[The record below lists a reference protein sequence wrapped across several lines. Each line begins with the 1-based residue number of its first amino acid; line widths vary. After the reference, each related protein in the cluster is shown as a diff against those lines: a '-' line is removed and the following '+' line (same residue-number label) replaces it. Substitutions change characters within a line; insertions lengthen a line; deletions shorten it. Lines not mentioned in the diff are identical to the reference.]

1 MHTITFDN
9 FATLV
14 NHRLKESKKPKV
26 TMKWTIGLILAAG
39 ALESAQSFVVP
50 ISRLPPTCRWPS
62 GDVVNHQQPRRRSRS
77 SERLASIENSDRLE
91 ENGER
96 ILLRRSFLS
105 AVGAFST
112 VPLGTILLLSSP
124 ALAAPPTKALGE
136 EYRQGTAALSEMDS
150 QAPVPRE
157 AYKKLDSG
165 VIYADVRQG
174 SAEGGGVAGPG
185 SRVNL
190 QWVLR
195 KSNGYF
201 VDSSERNGSVPFIF
215 NVGDGTAIQGLDEA
229 VRGMKVGG
237 VRRVLIPPSLAYV
250 QGLEDGKPGPLPY
263 GFGPRQQMR
272 RVQEV
277 RKDVPGEYV
286 YLEVQLTR
294 MR

>member
-1 MHTITFDN
+1 
-9 FATLV
+9 
-14 NHRLKESKKPKV
+14 
-26 TMKWTIGLILAAG
+26 MKWTASILIVNLAVLNGALAFVVTTAPAVVSSRIQQGVREPCHGSDFRGRRAAGIQLHSNEEHQKDNFKDQPRRNFLANILKAAG
-39 ALESAQSFVVP
+39 AVSVVP
-50 ISRLPPTCRWPS
+50 
-62 GDVVNHQQPRRRSRS
+62 
-77 SERLASIENSDRLE
+77 
-91 ENGER
+91 
-96 ILLRRSFLS
+96 LLFTS
-105 AVGAFST
+105 
-112 VPLGTILLLSSP
+112 
-124 ALAAPPTKALGE
+124 AAPVAVAAASKDLKE
-136 EYRQGTAALSEMDS
+136 EYRQGTAALAEMDD

-165 VIYADVRQG
+165 VIYADLRKG
-174 SAEGGGVAGPG
+174 SGSEQAGPG

-237 VRRVLIPPSLAYV
+237 VRRVLIPPSLAYA
-250 QGLEDGKPGPLPY
+250 QGLEDGKPGPLPV

>member
-1 MHTITFDN
+1 
-9 FATLV
+9 
-14 NHRLKESKKPKV
+14 
-26 TMKWTIGLILAAG
+26 MKCFLGLILLVGTLRRAVY
-39 ALESAQSFVVP
+39 SFAP
-50 ISRLPPTCRWPS
+50 NTTS
-62 GDVVNHQQPRRRSRS
+62 RRSSQHSRRS
-77 SERLASIENSDRLE
+77 SRDANWQGLQLQKDGNPGETYDENEQWRQ
-91 ENGER
+91 
-96 ILLRRSFLS
+96 RRSFFV
-105 AVGAFST
+105 AM
-112 VPLGTILLLSSP
+112 PLLLSSITIMAAAQP
-124 ALAAPPTKALGE
+124 ASAATAKDLKE
-136 EYRQGTAALSEMDS
+136 EYRQGTAALAEMDD
-150 QAPVPRE
+150 QAPVPRD

-165 VIYADVRQG
+165 VIYADLRPG
-174 SAEGGGVAGPG
+174 SGTETVGPG

-229 VRGMKVGG
+229 VRGMKVAG

-250 QGLEDGKPGPLPY
+250 QGLEDGKPGPLPV